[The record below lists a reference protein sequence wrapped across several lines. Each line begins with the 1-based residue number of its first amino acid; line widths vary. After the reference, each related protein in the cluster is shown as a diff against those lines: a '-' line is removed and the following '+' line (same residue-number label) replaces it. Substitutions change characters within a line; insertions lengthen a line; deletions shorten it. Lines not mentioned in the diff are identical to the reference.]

1 MADSKPVGRPT
12 LLKTELKCC
21 FERGLLLSSYNIYS
35 QFKPRQ
41 MEAFIFELVA
51 LEIAYG
57 WIGHKLSSGLSD
69 RPRGV

>member
-1 MADSKPVGRPT
+1 
-12 LLKTELKCC
+12 
-21 FERGLLLSSYNIYS
+21 
-35 QFKPRQ
+35 